1 MKAIASSILF
11 FNFCASIVIFGIGGW
26 VMNHSIDNGFVI
38 GAEFEVPVYFSP
50 IFFQIG
56 NTATGFFVVFA
67 LIAAVATVASVIS
80 GSFYL
85 RSSDANNLPLA
96 ANLPPAASSAL
107 IACFLTFLAMGFA
120 WKEISQT
127 VTSGHLMA
135 LEALVIILSVTQF
148 IYTAIIVCTPTS
160 QSTRNNVR

>member
-1 MKAIASSILF
+1 MEAIAASISF
-11 FNFCASIVIFGIGGW
+11 FNFCISVIIFGIGGW

-80 GSFYL
+80 GSFYF
-85 RSSDANNLPLA
+85 RFSNPN
-96 ANLPPAASSAL
+96 NLPPAASSAL

-127 VTSGHLMA
+127 VTSEHLMA
-135 LEALVIILSVTQF
+135 LEAFLIILSVTQF
-148 IYTAIIVCTPTS
+148 IYTAIIVWTS
-160 QSTRNNVR
+160 TSYSTRNNVH